1 VTVIRLLIFDLDG
14 TLVDTSEDITRALN
28 YALKPFGYPPLSN
41 EQTKKLVG
49 DGISRLIEKVI
60 GEGRREFEQIRQ
72 SFLDYYGKHI
82 ADHSRPYPDVVETL
96 ERLKD
101 YKKAVVTNKREAL
114 ARALFRQLD
123 LNRFFDLI
131 VGSDTTDETKP
142 SPVPLQYVLGRLGVS
157 PEEAVMIGDGLTDIK
172 AGRAAGVRTVGVG
185 YGYKGYEELK
195 GADFFVKESIKEV
208 IVLLERLKNL

>member
-1 VTVIRLLIFDLDG
+1 MAHWWIHLR
-14 TLVDTSEDITRALN
+14 DITRALN
-28 YALKPFGYPPLSN
+28 YALRPFGYPPLSN
-41 EQTKKLVG
+41 EQTMKLVG

-60 GEGRREFEQIRQ
+60 GEDRKEFEQIRQ

-114 ARALFRQLD
+114 ARDLLRQLD

-131 VGSDTTDETKP
+131 VGSDTTEETKP
-142 SPVPLQYVLGRLGVS
+142 SPVPLQYVLGRLGIS
-157 PEEAVMIGDGLTDIK
+157 PEEAVMIGDGSTDIK
-172 AGRAAGVRTVGVG
+172 AGRAAGVRTVAVG

-195 GADFFVKESIKEV
+195 DADFFVKKSIKEV
-208 IVLLERLKNL
+208 IALLKRLKNL

>member
-1 VTVIRLLIFDLDG
+1 MIRLLIFDLDG

>member
-1 VTVIRLLIFDLDG
+1 VIRLLIFDLDG